1 MTQEQ
6 HERGRSA
13 PPAAPTLARIAP
25 LLVLGLVAGFIVLR
39 ASSLGPLLE
48 VARASRAELAS
59 DEDLFRSEP
68 ILGPESPILARL
80 RSEVAPG
87 TPISLPLRRGASIT
101 RGQRFWLALLPEYP
115 IASHAELVICP
126 LPCAEAGLDPIERG
140 SEFALMRRSPS
151 GRKPMHE

>member
-6 HERGRSA
+6 RERGEPA
-13 PPAAPTLARIAP
+13 PRAAPTLARIGP
-25 LLVLGLVAGFIVLR
+25 LLILGLVAGLIALR
-39 ASSLGPLLE
+39 ASNLGPLVE
-48 VARASRAELAS
+48 IARLSRAELAN

-87 TPISLPLRRGASIT
+87 TPISLPLRRDASVT

-115 IASHAELVICP
+115 IASDAELVICP
-126 LPCAEAGLDPIERG
+126 LPCAEPGLDPVEQG
-140 SEFALMRRSPS
+140 SEFALMRRTPS
-151 GRKPMHE
+151 GRKPMRE